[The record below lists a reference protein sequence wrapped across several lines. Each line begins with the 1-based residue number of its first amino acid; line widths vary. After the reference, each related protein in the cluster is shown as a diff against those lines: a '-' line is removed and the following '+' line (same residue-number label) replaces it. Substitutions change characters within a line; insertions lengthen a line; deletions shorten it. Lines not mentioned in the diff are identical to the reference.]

1 MANEA
6 NPFADVTKMIEQFKF
21 PGLDMAPIVE
31 SRRKD
36 MEVIV
41 QANKATFE
49 AMQAVARKQTEVFTQ
64 AMQGIQDSAKALAA
78 GSGALMDPAKQAELV
93 RTAYEKAMADMK
105 DIAEMTRKSQA
116 AVMAGITMRAT
127 ESLQE
132 VKKLMQPK

>member
-78 GSGALMDPAKQAELV
+78 GGGVLMDPAKQAELM
-93 RTAYEKAMADMK
+93 RTAYEKAMAEMK
-105 DIAEMTRKSQA
+105 EIAEMTRKSQA

>member
-21 PGLDMAPIVE
+21 PGLDMAPIIE

-36 MEVIV
+36 MEAMV

-49 AMQAVARKQTEVFTQ
+49 AMQAVARKQAEVFTQ
-64 AMQGIQDSAKALAA
+64 AMQEIKDSARALAA
-78 GSGALMDPAKQAELV
+78 GGALMDPAKQAELV
-93 RTAYEKAMADMK
+93 RTAYEKAMADMR

-132 VKKLMQPK
+132 MKKLMQPK

>member
-1 MANEA
+1 MEA
-6 NPFADVTKMIEQFKF
+6 
-21 PGLDMAPIVE
+21 
-31 SRRKD
+31 
-36 MEVIV
+36 IV

-78 GSGALMDPAKQAELV
+78 GGGALMDPAKQAELV

-116 AVMAGITMRAT
+116 AVMAGITMRAP

-132 VKKLMQPK
+132 MKKLMQPK

>member
-21 PGLDMAPIVE
+21 PGLDMAPIIE

-78 GSGALMDPAKQAELV
+78 GGGALMDPAKQAELV

-132 VKKLMQPK
+132 MKKLMQPK

>member
-21 PGLDMAPIVE
+21 PGLDMAPIIE

-78 GSGALMDPAKQAELV
+78 GGGALMDPAKQAELV